1 MRLRGKRSRLWCRRW
16 GSDPRHTGS
25 RSPVLYRLSYVCKC
39 LPWATSLR
47 GALRSASYRSPVY
60 PAVARSA
67 PLPSRAGSRA
77 SREEVSPC
85 PRHPRLSPQEASN
98 CKIFSSPL
106 KRNTRERGLQ
116 FYIWNISCPSDSR
129 KGDHPFERP
138 PPDFPL
144 PLSRRRG
151 TIFPAW
157 RTWSI
162 STGFIASI
170 SMPLPIAARRL
181 VDAAKT
187 FARTIPAALPQ
198 WPRLTE
204 PIPTGLTESI
214 STPLPAGSE
223 HSGDAADM
231 VQPLLPTTAI
241 GPNAFQR
248 IVNAL

>member
-1 MRLRGKRSRLWCRRW
+1 MPASRAACHQQPATHHSVFHYPTALRRRQ
-16 GSDPRHTGS
+16 DLNLHP
-25 RSPVLYRLSYVCKC
+25 PPEAVLCRLSYVCKC

-47 GALRSASYRSPVY
+47 GALRSASYRPPVY

-67 PLPSRAGSRA
+67 PLPSGAGSRA
-77 SREEVSPC
+77 GREEVSPC

-198 WPRLTE
+198 WSRPFCQQHRSILTQ
-204 PIPTGLTESI
+204 S
-214 STPLPAGSE
+214 
-223 HSGDAADM
+223 
-231 VQPLLPTTAI
+231 
-241 GPNAFQR
+241 NAF
-248 IVNAL
+248 VAVGDV

>member
-1 MRLRGKRSRLWCRRW
+1 MTATVSHCPGATRPMAQTAGLEPATYL
-16 GSDPRHTGS
+16 
-25 RSPVLYRLSYVCKC
+25 PVRCSYQLSYVC
-39 LPWATSLR
+39 
-47 GALRSASYRSPVY
+47 
-60 PAVARSA
+60 
-67 PLPSRAGSRA
+67 
-77 SREEVSPC
+77 
-85 PRHPRLSPQEASN
+85 
-98 CKIFSSPL
+98 IFSSPL

-116 FYIWNISCPSDSR
+116 FYIWNSSCPSDSR

-170 SMPLPIAARRL
+170 SMPLPIAAQRL

-198 WPRLTE
+198 WSRPFCQQHRSILTQ
-204 PIPTGLTESI
+204 S
-214 STPLPAGSE
+214 
-223 HSGDAADM
+223 
-231 VQPLLPTTAI
+231 
-241 GPNAFQR
+241 NAF
-248 IVNAL
+248 VAVGDV